1 MPIKTSYVLITSALN
16 EAENIS
22 RCIESVLKQSILPS
36 EWIIIDNGSTDN
48 TSEIIKKYATNDQF
62 IKLFYKEKE
71 NYNVSGYHAII
82 NFYFG
87 LSKITRQSYDF
98 IGNLDADIILDRADY
113 YEYQIDKMNSEN
125 NLGITTGV
133 TYYFELNG
141 SKKLVWHNSWH
152 TTGALKFY
160 RRECFESLGKMA
172 PDFGW
177 DGADEMKAMA
187 KGWKTITFFDLE
199 VNHLGKL
206 RDLDRQ
212 KDDQFHFNRGFSI
225 YRRGY
230 PFWYVLIKSFQ
241 TLKENSYS
249 SFVSLLKGYWS
260 GLISKEPKI
269 LNKEEIIYLNKFQLT
284 RLLKERIMKNDV

>member
-1 MPIKTSYVLITSALN
+1 MPIKTNYVLITSAFN

-48 TSEIIKKYATNDQF
+48 TTEIIKKYATTAQF

-71 NYNVSGYHAII
+71 DYNVSGYHAII

-87 LSKITRQSYDF
+87 LSKIEEKFYNF
-98 IGNLDADIILDRADY
+98 IGNLDADIILDRTDY

-133 TYYFELNG
+133 TYYFELDG

-160 RRECFESLGKMA
+160 RRECFESLGEMA

-187 KGWKTITFFDLE
+187 KGWKTVTFFELE

-206 RDLDRQ
+206 RDLKRQ
-212 KDDQFHFNRGFSI
+212 KNSQFHFNRGFSI

-230 PFWYVLIKSFQ
+230 PYWYIVIKIFQ
-241 TLKENSYS
+241 TFKEYSYS
-249 SFVSLLKGYWS
+249 AALYLLKGYWN
-260 GLISKEPKI
+260 GISMKENKI
-269 LNKEEIIYLNKFQLT
+269 LSTEEIKFL
-284 RLLKERIMKNDV
+284 RKFHFERIFSKK

>member
-1 MPIKTSYVLITSALN
+1 MPKKTNYVLITSAFN

-48 TSEIIKKYATNDQF
+48 TSEIIKKYATTVQF
-62 IKLFYKEKE
+62 IKLYYKEKE

-87 LSKITRQSYDF
+87 LSKIEEKFYNF

-133 TYYFELNG
+133 TYYFELDG

-160 RRECFESLGKMA
+160 RSECFESLGKMEA
-172 PDFGW
+172 DFGW

-187 KGWKTITFFDLE
+187 KGWQTKTFFELE

-206 RDLDRQ
+206 RDLERQ
-212 KDDQFHFNRGFSI
+212 KGSQFHFNRGFSI

-230 PFWYVLIKSFQ
+230 PFWYIVIKVWQ
-241 TLKENSYS
+241 TLKEYS
-249 SFVSLLKGYWS
+249 FSSALSLFNGFIKGITS
-260 GLISKEPKI
+260 HKPKI
-269 LNKEEIIYLNKFQLT
+269 LTKEEIKFLRKFHFD
-284 RLLKERIMKNDV
+284 RLFKKSK

>member
-1 MPIKTSYVLITSALN
+1 MPIKTNYVLITSAFN

-48 TSEIIKKYATNDQF
+48 TTEIIKKYATTAQF

-71 NYNVSGYHAII
+71 DYNVSGYHAII

-87 LSKITRQSYDF
+87 LSKIEEKFYNF
-98 IGNLDADIILDRADY
+98 IGNLDADIILDRTDY

-133 TYYFELNG
+133 TYYFELDG

-160 RRECFESLGKMA
+160 RRECFESLGEMA

-187 KGWKTITFFDLE
+187 KGWKTVTFFELE

-206 RDLDRQ
+206 RDLKRQ
-212 KDDQFHFNRGFSI
+212 KNSQFHFNRGFSI

-230 PFWYVLIKSFQ
+230 PYWYIVIKIFQ
-241 TLKENSYS
+241 TFKEYSYS
-249 SFVSLLKGYWS
+249 AALYLLKGYWN
-260 GLISKEPKI
+260 GISMKENKI
-269 LNKEEIIYLNKFQLT
+269 LSTEEIKFL
-284 RLLKERIMKNDV
+284 RKFHFERIFSKKNYE